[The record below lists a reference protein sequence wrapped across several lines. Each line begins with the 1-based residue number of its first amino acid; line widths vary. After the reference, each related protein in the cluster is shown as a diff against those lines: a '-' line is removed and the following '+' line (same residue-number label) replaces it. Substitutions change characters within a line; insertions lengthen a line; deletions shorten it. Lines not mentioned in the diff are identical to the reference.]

1 MDGGDDMN
9 PNFIAGRAYE
19 REEVVHIIHALQMVD
34 DLDRVRTL
42 LSNWE
47 QELTESVVVVDTYV
61 IK

>member
-1 MDGGDDMN
+1 MN